1 MFRWIIGTSL
11 KYRYLVVIISV
22 AMIVYG
28 MDQLRRMP
36 VDVFPEFAPPKVE
49 IQTESPGMSTVE
61 VEELIT
67 IPLEQT
73 LSGVP
78 GLSVLRSKTVEGLSS
93 VVLWFKPGTGIWAAR
108 QGVNEQMAL
117 ALPNLP
123 LVATVP
129 MILPPLSSTSRMM
142 KIGMSSKTV
151 DMITLS
157 TLAFWKVV
165 PRLKKIS
172 GVAGV
177 PIWGERLQQWHVQVD
192 PDKLRAYGITL
203 NQAIEA
209 SADSLEVGL
218 LSYSKAWHPRAGGW
232 IDTPNQRLTLEH
244 VLPIKGPDDL
254 AQVAVKKLQD
264 GTTVRMSD
272 VGLVK
277 EDHPPLIG
285 DAVINDGIGLMLI
298 VEKFPWGN
306 TLDITREVEK
316 AIEALKPGFPGIDF
330 DTTIFR
336 PATYIEMSVHNLTR

>member
-1 MFRWIIGTSL
+1 
-11 KYRYLVVIISV
+11 
-22 AMIVYG
+22 
-28 MDQLRRMP
+28 
-36 VDVFPEFAPPKVE
+36 
-49 IQTESPGMSTVE
+49 MS
-61 VEELIT
+61 I
-67 IPLEQT
+67 
-73 LSGVP
+73 
-78 GLSVLRSKTVEGLSS
+78 
-93 VVLWFKPGTGIWAAR
+93 
-108 QGVNEQMAL
+108 
-117 ALPNLP
+117 ALPDLP

-165 PRLKKIS
+165 PRLKKIP
-172 GVAGV
+172 GVANV

-192 PDKLRAYGITL
+192 PDKLRAHGVSL

-209 SADSLEVGL
+209 SADALEVGL

-232 IDTPNQRLTLEH
+232 IDTPNQRLTLQH
-244 VLPIKGPDDL
+244 ILPIKGPDDL
-254 AQVAVKKLQD
+254 AQVAIKLKD
-264 GTTVRMSD
+264 GKTVRLAD
-272 VGLVK
+272 VGVVK

-285 DAVINDGIGLMLI
+285 DAVINDDIGLMLI

-316 AIEALKPGFPGIDF
+316 AIEALKPGFPGIAF

-336 PATYIEMSVHNLTR
+336 PATYIEMSINNLGRALLIGAGLVVVIIGAFVLEWRVALISVVAIPLSPCLCSICRASQ